1 MTNNELNF
9 KHLENVN
16 GGLIDSMIT
25 DHRHLG
31 SMVRMD
37 ARGFEYADTPDLDTF
52 IAEMH
57 VAGPLGNDSDWI
69 TPYPVREDI
78 RVKL

>member
-1 MTNNELNF
+1 MTNNELNEMQ
-9 KHLENVN
+9 LENVN
-16 GGLIDSMIT
+16 GCLIDSMTT

-31 SMVRMD
+31 PMVRMD

-57 VAGPLGNDSDWI
+57 VAGHLGNDSDWI
-69 TPYPVREDI
+69 TPYPVRDDV

>member
-1 MTNNELNF
+1 MTNNELDF
-9 KHLENVN
+9 KQLENVN

-31 SMVRMD
+31 PVVKMD
-37 ARGFEYADTPDLDTF
+37 SRELTYAETPDLDTF

-57 VAGPLGNDSDWI
+57 VAGFPRLI
-69 TPYPVREDI
+69 V
-78 RVKL
+78 

>member
-1 MTNNELNF
+1 MTNNELYF
-9 KHLENVN
+9 KQLENVN

-25 DHRHLG
+25 VHRHLG

-37 ARGFEYADTPDLDTF
+37 AREFENADTPDLDTF